1 MSNRN
6 ELYFNYQLEQF
17 LSREDEGLIFYDNAQ
32 NELLYTEGFLKIFD
46 MTEKDYELKDF
57 FDSFHSKINRE
68 NNQNL
73 LLKNNFF
80 KYNKFIDI
88 IKLNDGREIEFLYE
102 KFNVTGASNNAVYTF
117 RPVKKQETEAL
128 EGDRLTGLATREAL
142 LSQLENLVKN
152 YKTNKHDHFSVLLI
166 NINDF
171 KVVNNLFGY
180 KMGDFVLKQVAN
192 RLNSLIR
199 DYDVLGRLNGD
210 EFIIL
215 LRHFKTVESIK
226 YIVDRILQKMEQPI
240 RLLNRTYKITASIGI
255 SNMNQDVK
263 SASELLKTASIA
275 LHNAQRL
282 GKNTYCFY
290 ENKMDRVFLKEYE
303 IEYELREAIRNN
315 DFLVYYQPLIDYKNM
330 RAFGVEALIRWKH
343 PQKGIISPIVF
354 ITIAEKTG
362 LILDIG
368 KLTLKKAYED
378 IKKLNEEFNLMLA
391 VNISPKQFKSD
402 DFIDMIKKPCEE
414 ESCSCCCLEVELTEN
429 VAMENTTTTINNMK
443 QLKEMSVSLAIDDFG
458 TGYSSLAYLKRFPI
472 DKIKIDRSFVRNIEH
487 DQDDKAIVKAII
499 SISQDLGLDILAE
512 GVETAEQ
519 LRIINELGCHKFQGY
534 LFDRPIPFEELFEN
548 LRSGKYSDQLNKLK
562 DKLN

>member
-1 MSNRN
+1 
-6 ELYFNYQLEQF
+6 
-17 LSREDEGLIFYDNAQ
+17 
-32 NELLYTEGFLKIFD
+32 
-46 MTEKDYELKDF
+46 
-57 FDSFHSKINRE
+57 
-68 NNQNL
+68 
-73 LLKNNFF
+73 
-80 KYNKFIDI
+80 
-88 IKLNDGREIEFLYE
+88 
-102 KFNVTGASNNAVYTF
+102 
-117 RPVKKQETEAL
+117 
-128 EGDRLTGLATREAL
+128 
-142 LSQLENLVKN
+142 
-152 YKTNKHDHFSVLLI
+152 
-166 NINDF
+166 
-171 KVVNNLFGY
+171 
-180 KMGDFVLKQVAN
+180 
-192 RLNSLIR
+192 
-199 DYDVLGRLNGD
+199 
-210 EFIIL
+210 
-215 LRHFKTVESIK
+215 
-226 YIVDRILQKMEQPI
+226 MEQPI

-315 DFLVYYQPLIDYKNM
+315 DFLVYYQPLIDYENM